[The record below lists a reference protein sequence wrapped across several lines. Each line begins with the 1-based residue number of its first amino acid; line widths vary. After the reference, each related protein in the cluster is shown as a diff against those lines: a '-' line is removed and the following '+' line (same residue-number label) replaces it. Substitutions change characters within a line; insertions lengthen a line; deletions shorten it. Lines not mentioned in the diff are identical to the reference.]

1 MAFMGMVFGALFI
14 AILVTVIT
22 IVGVCLLLGIIFK
35 IVGKTKNSK
44 GARIAGTVF
53 FIIALVTIA
62 PVIALFTWGYFKTA
76 FTEVYMPDGS
86 TEKVYYKTV
95 NRFRDNLIGYI
106 DTGDEE
112 LFTNLG
118 SMIDDDE
125 ALLYY
130 RDNNHRSILEYG
142 MDAGN
147 AEIVEFALER
157 GSEVDSPERFEF
169 MAYVECTWD
178 EYLDMV
184 AARPVTE
191 GDVRIAQM
199 LFDADAE
206 TEFDTGVPYYSNIF
220 GKAAWAILYN
230 DDTVTD
236 TEMEFLQVIIDNGF
250 DHDACLM
257 PVYDAPSNYYFGP
270 ETHQDVARTD
280 NYYEVWELAGKPVRS

>member
-1 MAFMGMVFGALFI
+1 MAFMGMVFGAIFI
-14 AILVTVIT
+14 VILLTVLG
-22 IVGVCLLLGIIFK
+22 IVGLCLVIGIICK
-35 IVGKTKNSK
+35 IVGKIKDSK

-53 FIIALVTIA
+53 LIIALVLIA
-62 PVIALFTWGYFKTA
+62 PVIALFAYGYFKTA
-76 FTEVYMPDGS
+76 FIEVNMPDGS

-95 NRFRDNLIGYI
+95 NRFRDNLIGFI

-112 LFTNLG
+112 YFENLE

-142 MDAGN
+142 LDAGN
-147 AEIVEFALER
+147 AEIVEYALDR
-157 GSEVDSPERFEF
+157 GSEADAQERFEI

-178 EYLDMV
+178 EYLDWV
-184 AARPVTE
+184 ANRLVTE

-199 LFDADAE
+199 LFDENCD
-206 TEFDTGVPYYSNIF
+206 TSFDTGVPYYSNIF
-220 GKAAWAILYN
+220 GKAVWAVLYN

-236 TEMEFLQVIIDNGF
+236 TEIEFLQVFIDNGW
-250 DHDACLM
+250 DSDPCVM

-270 ETHQDVARTD
+270 ETHQDVARDD
-280 NYYEVWELAGKPVRS
+280 NYYYVFDIAGFSE

>member
-1 MAFMGMVFGALFI
+1 MAFMGMIFGALFI
-14 AILVTVIT
+14 VILVTIICV
-22 IVGVCLLLGIIFK
+22 VGVCLLIGIICK
-35 IVGKTKNSK
+35 IVGKVKDIK

-53 FIIALVTIA
+53 FIIALVVIV
-62 PVIALFTWGYFKTA
+62 PVIALFAWGYFKTA
-76 FTEVYMPDGS
+76 FTEVHMPDGS

-112 LFTNLG
+112 FFTNLG

-147 AEIVEFALER
+147 AELVEFALER
-157 GSEVDSPERFEF
+157 GAEVDSPERFEY

-199 LFDADAE
+199 FFDADAE
-206 TEFDTGVPYYSNIF
+206 TKFDTGVPYYSNIF

-270 ETHQDVARTD
+270 ETHQDVARDD
-280 NYYEVWELAGKPVRS
+280 NYYEVWELAGKPV

>member
-1 MAFMGMVFGALFI
+1 MAFMGMVFGALFLV
-14 AILVTVIT
+14 ILLSIL
-22 IVGVCLLLGIIFK
+22 GASGLCLLIGIICK
-35 IVGKTKNSK
+35 IVGKKKDKK
-44 GARIAGTVF
+44 GARIAGNTLIVISVLF
-53 FIIALVTIA
+53 VA
-62 PVIALFTWGYFKTA
+62 PVIILFAYAYFKTA
-76 FTEVYMPDGS
+76 FTEVHMPDGS
-86 TEKVYYKTV
+86 TQKVYHKTV

-112 LFTNLG
+112 YFENLE
-118 SMIDDDE
+118 SMIDDNE

-157 GSEVDSPERFEF
+157 GSEPDSQERFEF

-178 EYLDMV
+178 EYLDWV

>member
-1 MAFMGMVFGALFI
+1 MAFMGMVFGAIFI
-14 AILVTVIT
+14 VILLTVLG
-22 IVGVCLLLGIIFK
+22 IVGLCLLIGIICK
-35 IVGKTKNSK
+35 IVGKIKDSK

-53 FIIALVTIA
+53 LIIALVLIA
-62 PVIALFTWGYFKTA
+62 PVIALFAYGYFKTA
-76 FTEVYMPDGS
+76 FVEVNMPDGS

-112 LFTNLG
+112 YFENLK

-142 MDAGN
+142 LDAGN
-147 AEIVEFALER
+147 AEIVEYALDR
-157 GSEVDSPERFEF
+157 GSEADSQERFEI

-178 EYLDMV
+178 EYLDWV
-184 AARPVTE
+184 ANRPVTE

-199 LFDADAE
+199 LFDENCD
-206 TEFDTGVPYYSNIF
+206 TSFDTGVPYYSNIF
-220 GKAAWAILYN
+220 GKAVWAVLYN

-236 TEMEFLQVIIDNGF
+236 TEIEFLQVFIDNGW
-250 DHDACLM
+250 DSDPCVM

-270 ETHQDVARTD
+270 ETHQDVARDD
-280 NYYEVWELAGKPVRS
+280 NYYYVFDIAGFNE

>member
-1 MAFMGMVFGALFI
+1 MAFMGMVFGAIFI
-14 AILVTVIT
+14 VILLTVLG
-22 IVGVCLLLGIIFK
+22 IVGLCLVIGIICK
-35 IVGKTKNSK
+35 IVGKIKDSK

-53 FIIALVTIA
+53 LIIALVLIA
-62 PVIALFTWGYFKTA
+62 PVIALFAYGYFKTA
-76 FTEVYMPDGS
+76 FVEVNMPDGS

-112 LFTNLG
+112 YFENLE

-142 MDAGN
+142 LDAGN
-147 AEIVEFALER
+147 AEIVEYALDR
-157 GSEVDSPERFEF
+157 GSEADSQERFEI

-178 EYLDMV
+178 EYLDWV
-184 AARPVTE
+184 ANRPVTE

-199 LFDADAE
+199 LFDENCD
-206 TEFDTGVPYYSNIF
+206 TSFDTGVPYYSNIF
-220 GKAAWAILYN
+220 GKAVWAVLYN

-236 TEMEFLQVIIDNGF
+236 TEIEFLQVFIDNGW
-250 DHDACLM
+250 DSDPCVM

-270 ETHQDVARTD
+270 ETHQDVARDD
-280 NYYEVWELAGKPVRS
+280 NYYYVFDIAGFSE

>member
-1 MAFMGMVFGALFI
+1 MAFMGMVFGAIFI
-14 AILVTVIT
+14 VILLTVLG
-22 IVGVCLLLGIIFK
+22 IVGLCLVIGIICK
-35 IVGKTKNSK
+35 IVGKIKDSK

-53 FIIALVTIA
+53 LIIALVLIA
-62 PVIALFTWGYFKTA
+62 PVIALFAYGYFKTA
-76 FTEVYMPDGS
+76 FIEVNMPDGS

-112 LFTNLG
+112 YYENLE

-142 MDAGN
+142 LDAGN
-147 AEIVEFALER
+147 AEIVEYALDR
-157 GSEVDSPERFEF
+157 GSEADSQERFEI

-178 EYLDMV
+178 EYLDWV
-184 AARPVTE
+184 ANRPVTE

-199 LFDADAE
+199 LFDENCD
-206 TEFDTGVPYYSNIF
+206 TSFDTGVPYYSNIF
-220 GKAAWAILYN
+220 GKAVWAVLYN

-236 TEMEFLQVIIDNGF
+236 TEIEFLQVFIDNGW
-250 DHDACLM
+250 DSDPCVM

-270 ETHQDVARTD
+270 ETHQNVARDD
-280 NYYEVWELAGKPVRS
+280 NYYYVFDIAGFNE

>member
-1 MAFMGMVFGALFI
+1 MAFMGMVFGAIFI
-14 AILVTVIT
+14 VILLTVLG
-22 IVGVCLLLGIIFK
+22 IVGLCLVIGIICK
-35 IVGKTKNSK
+35 IVGKIKDSK

-53 FIIALVTIA
+53 LIIALVLIA
-62 PVIALFTWGYFKTA
+62 PVIALFAYGYFKTA
-76 FTEVYMPDGS
+76 FVEVNMPDGS

-112 LFTNLG
+112 YFENLE

-142 MDAGN
+142 LDAGN

-157 GSEVDSPERFEF
+157 GSEPDSQERFEI

-178 EYLDMV
+178 EYLDWV
-184 AARPVTE
+184 ANRPVTE

-199 LFDADAE
+199 LFDENCD
-206 TEFDTGVPYYSNIF
+206 TSFDTGVPYYSNIF
-220 GKAAWAILYN
+220 GKAVWAVLYN

-236 TEMEFLQVIIDNGF
+236 TEIEFLQVFIDNGW
-250 DHDACLM
+250 DSDPCVM

-270 ETHQDVARTD
+270 ETHQDVARDD
-280 NYYEVWELAGKPVRS
+280 NYYYVFDIAGFSE

>member
-1 MAFMGMVFGALFI
+1 MAFMGMVFGAIFI
-14 AILVTVIT
+14 VILLTVLG
-22 IVGVCLLLGIIFK
+22 IVGLCLVIGIICK
-35 IVGKTKNSK
+35 IVGKIKDSK

-53 FIIALVTIA
+53 LIIALVLIA
-62 PVIALFTWGYFKTA
+62 PVIALFAYGYFKTA
-76 FTEVYMPDGS
+76 FIEVNMPDGS

-112 LFTNLG
+112 YFENLE

-142 MDAGN
+142 LDAGN
-147 AEIVEFALER
+147 AEIVEYALDR
-157 GSEVDSPERFEF
+157 GSEADSQERFEI

-178 EYLDMV
+178 EYLDWV
-184 AARPVTE
+184 ANRPVTE

-199 LFDADAE
+199 LFDENCD
-206 TEFDTGVPYYSNIF
+206 TSFDTGVPYYSNIF
-220 GKAAWAILYN
+220 GKAVWAVLYN

-236 TEMEFLQVIIDNGF
+236 TEIEFLQVFIDNGW
-250 DHDACLM
+250 DSDPCVM

-270 ETHQDVARTD
+270 ETHQDVARDD
-280 NYYEVWELAGKPVRS
+280 NYYYVFDIAGFSE

>member
-1 MAFMGMVFGALFI
+1 MVFGAIFI
-14 AILVTVIT
+14 VILLTVLG
-22 IVGVCLLLGIIFK
+22 IVGMCLVIGIICK
-35 IVGKTKNSK
+35 IVGKIKDSK

-53 FIIALVTIA
+53 LIIALVLIA
-62 PVIALFTWGYFKTA
+62 PVIALFAYGYFKTA
-76 FTEVYMPDGS
+76 FVEVNMPDGS
-86 TEKVYYKTV
+86 TERVYVKTV

-112 LFTNLG
+112 YFENLE

-130 RDNNHRSILEYG
+130 RDNNYRSILEYG
-142 MDAGN
+142 LDAGN
-147 AEIVEFALER
+147 AEIVEYALDR
-157 GSEVDSPERFEF
+157 GSEVDSKERFEI

-184 AARPVTE
+184 ATRPVTE

-199 LFDADAE
+199 LFDENSD
-206 TEFDTGVPYYSNIF
+206 TSFDTGVPYYSNIF
-220 GKAAWAILYN
+220 GKATWAVLYN

-236 TEMEFLQVIIDNGF
+236 TEIEFLQVFIDNGW
-250 DHDACLM
+250 DSDPCVM

-270 ETHQDVARTD
+270 ETHQDVARDD
-280 NYYEVWELAGKPVRS
+280 NYYYVFDIAGFSE

>member
-1 MAFMGMVFGALFI
+1 MAFMGMVFGAIFI
-14 AILVTVIT
+14 VILLTVLG
-22 IVGVCLLLGIIFK
+22 IVGLCLVIGIICK
-35 IVGKTKNSK
+35 IVGKIKDSK

-53 FIIALVTIA
+53 LIIALVLIA
-62 PVIALFTWGYFKTA
+62 PVIALFAYGYFKTA
-76 FTEVYMPDGS
+76 FVEVNMPDGS
-86 TEKVYYKTV
+86 TERVYVKTV

-112 LFTNLG
+112 YFENLE

-142 MDAGN
+142 LDAGN
-147 AEIVEFALER
+147 AEIVEYALDR
-157 GSEVDSPERFEF
+157 GSEADSKERFEI

-178 EYLDMV
+178 EYLDWV
-184 AARPVTE
+184 ANRPVTE

-199 LFDADAE
+199 LFDENCD
-206 TEFDTGVPYYSNIF
+206 TSFDTGVPYYSNIF
-220 GKAAWAILYN
+220 GKAVWAVLYN

-236 TEMEFLQVIIDNGF
+236 TEIEFLQVFIDNGW
-250 DHDACLM
+250 DSDPCVM

-270 ETHQDVARTD
+270 ETHEDVARDD
-280 NYYEVWELAGKPVRS
+280 NYYYVFDIAGFSE

>member
-1 MAFMGMVFGALFI
+1 MAFMGMIFGALFI
-14 AILVTVIT
+14 VILVTIIC
-22 IVGVCLLLGIIFK
+22 IVGVCLLIGIICK
-35 IVGKTKNSK
+35 IVGKVKDIK

-53 FIIALVTIA
+53 FIIALVVIV
-62 PVIALFTWGYFKTA
+62 PVIALFAWGYFKTA
-76 FTEVYMPDGS
+76 FTEVHMPDGS

-112 LFTNLG
+112 FFTNLG

-147 AEIVEFALER
+147 AELVEFALER
-157 GSEVDSPERFEF
+157 GSEVDSPERFEY

-206 TEFDTGVPYYSNIF
+206 TEFDTGVPYYSNVF

-270 ETHQDVARTD
+270 ETHQDVARDD
-280 NYYEVWELAGKPVRS
+280 NYYEVWELAGKPV

>member
-1 MAFMGMVFGALFI
+1 MAFMGMVFGALFVG
-14 AILVTVIT
+14 ILMAVLGS
-22 IVGVCLLLGIIFK
+22 VGLCLLIGIICK
-35 IVGKTKNSK
+35 IVGKAKNSK

-53 FIIALVTIA
+53 FIIALVAIA

-76 FTEVYMPDGS
+76 FTEVHMPDGS
-86 TEKVYYKTV
+86 TEKVYHKTV

-112 LFTNLG
+112 FFENLE

-157 GSEVDSPERFEF
+157 GSEVDSPERFEY

-199 LFDADAE
+199 LFDADAD
-206 TEFDTGVPYYSNIF
+206 TSFDTGVPYYSNIF

-280 NYYEVWELAGKPVRS
+280 NYYEVWELAGKPVRN

>member
-1 MAFMGMVFGALFI
+1 MVFGAIFI
-14 AILVTVIT
+14 VILLTVLG
-22 IVGVCLLLGIIFK
+22 IVGLCLVIGIICK
-35 IVGKTKNSK
+35 IVGKIKDSK

-53 FIIALVTIA
+53 LIIALVLIA
-62 PVIALFTWGYFKTA
+62 PVIALFAYGYFKTA
-76 FTEVYMPDGS
+76 FVEVNMPDGS

-95 NRFRDNLIGYI
+95 NRFRDNLIGFI

-112 LFTNLG
+112 YFENLE

-142 MDAGN
+142 LDAGN
-147 AEIVEFALER
+147 AEIVEYALDR
-157 GSEVDSPERFEF
+157 GSEADSKERFEI

-184 AARPVTE
+184 ATRPVTE

-199 LFDADAE
+199 LFDENCD
-206 TEFDTGVPYYSNIF
+206 TSFDTGVPYYSNIF
-220 GKAAWAILYN
+220 GKAVWAVLYN

-236 TEMEFLQVIIDNGF
+236 TEIEFLQVFIDNGW
-250 DHDACLM
+250 DSDPCVM

-270 ETHQDVARTD
+270 ETHQDVARDD
-280 NYYEVWELAGKPVRS
+280 NYYYVFDIAGFSE

>member
-1 MAFMGMVFGALFI
+1 MVFGAIFI
-14 AILVTVIT
+14 VILLTVLG
-22 IVGVCLLLGIIFK
+22 IVGLCLVIGIICK
-35 IVGKTKNSK
+35 IVGKIKDSK

-53 FIIALVTIA
+53 LIIALVLIA
-62 PVIALFTWGYFKTA
+62 PVIALFAYGYFKTA
-76 FTEVYMPDGS
+76 FVEVNMPDGS

-112 LFTNLG
+112 YFENLE

-142 MDAGN
+142 LDAGN
-147 AEIVEFALER
+147 AEIVEYALDR
-157 GSEVDSPERFEF
+157 GSEADSQERFEI

-178 EYLDMV
+178 EYLDWV
-184 AARPVTE
+184 ANRPVTE

-199 LFDADAE
+199 LFDENCD
-206 TEFDTGVPYYSNIF
+206 TSFDTGVPYYSNIF
-220 GKAAWAILYN
+220 GKAVWAVLYN

-236 TEMEFLQVIIDNGF
+236 TEIEFLQVFIDNGW
-250 DHDACLM
+250 DSDPCVM

-270 ETHQDVARTD
+270 ETHQDVARDD
-280 NYYEVWELAGKPVRS
+280 NYYYVFDIAGFSE

>member
-1 MAFMGMVFGALFI
+1 MAFMGMVFGAVFI
-14 AILVTVIT
+14 VILLTV
-22 IVGVCLLLGIIFK
+22 LGIAGLCLVIGIICK
-35 IVGKTKNSK
+35 IVGKAKDSR
-44 GARIAGTVF
+44 GFRIAGTVF
-53 FIIALVTIA
+53 FIITLVMIA

-76 FTEVYMPDGS
+76 FTEVHMPDGS
-86 TEKVYYKTV
+86 TEKVYHKTV

-112 LFTNLG
+112 FFTNLG

-130 RDNNHRSILEYG
+130 RDVNHRSILEYG
-142 MDAGN
+142 LDAGN
-147 AEIVEFALER
+147 AEIVAFALER
-157 GSEVDSPERFEF
+157 GSKVDDPERFEI

-184 AARPVTE
+184 ANRPVTE

-199 LFDADAE
+199 LFDENGD
-206 TEFDTGVPYYSNIF
+206 TSFDTGVPYYSNIF
-220 GKAAWAILYN
+220 GKAVWAVLYN

-236 TEMEFLQVIIDNGF
+236 TELEFLQVFIDNGW
-250 DHDACLM
+250 DSDPCLM

-270 ETHQDVARTD
+270 ETHADVARDD
-280 NYYEVWELAGKPVRS
+280 NYYYVFDIAGLSE